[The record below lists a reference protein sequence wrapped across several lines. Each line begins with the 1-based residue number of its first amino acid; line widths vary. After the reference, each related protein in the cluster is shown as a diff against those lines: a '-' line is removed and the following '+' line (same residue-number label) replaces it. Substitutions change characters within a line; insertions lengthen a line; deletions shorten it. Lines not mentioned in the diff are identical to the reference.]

1 LILKEKFF
9 MAFEMGWDQ
18 GDALTKLAKEHF
30 PDAVV
35 EVIKD
40 MQGKDRMLF
49 VKQL

>member
-1 LILKEKFF
+1 

-18 GDALTKLAKEHF
+18 GDDLTKLAKEHF